1 MKSRQKA
8 LQASFALLILSG
20 CATSVALPQTQSD
33 SRISASRG
41 ASSRD
46 LRAGFGRP
54 ETISGTIS
62 SVDERGVLILKREGP
77 SEPATTQLTVS
88 GPPNPDSA
96 APARSDEVQTSP
108 GPGQTDYTF
117 RITSSTQIQ
126 INGQNKPVADLAGL
140 GNRRATVRFIPRR
153 SGNFASSIDVR
164 Q

>member
-108 GPGQTDYTF
+108 GPG
-117 RITSSTQIQ
+117 RNGLHIQ
-126 INGQNKPVADLAGL
+126 NYQFHPD
-140 GNRRATVRFIPRR
+140 P
-153 SGNFASSIDVR
+153 D
-164 Q
+164 